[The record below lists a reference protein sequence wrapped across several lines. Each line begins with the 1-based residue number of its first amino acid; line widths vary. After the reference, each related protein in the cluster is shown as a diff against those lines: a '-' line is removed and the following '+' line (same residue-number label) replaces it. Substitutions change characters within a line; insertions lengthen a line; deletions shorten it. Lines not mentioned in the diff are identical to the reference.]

1 LQTLREITMRHLTTP
16 LRPSALRPPALGPP
30 ALRLF
35 VLAVLGCLSG
45 TAALAQGTPYPY
57 VGLGLGQ
64 TRGGLD
70 AQRISDSVVAP
81 IVGGFG
87 SQTLTSDDR
96 DTGYKVFG
104 GYQMNPWLG
113 VELGYFHLG
122 KQRFTNT
129 TVPLGALQGQLRS
142 QGVNLDLV
150 GTVPMTTNL
159 SGLLRV
165 GVAYARTRAEF
176 TGTGAVAVTN
186 PTPSDRSANLKLG
199 VGLQYAFNPSVLLRG
214 EFERYRNS
222 DAVGGHGHVNLLSA
236 SLVFPFGG
244 APSAVRRTAAP
255 MAMPMAAAPMAPAPM
270 AAPLPAPA
278 PPPVIVAV
286 VVPPLAPAARRVT
299 YSAESVFGFDTTE
312 VQPAGQAALDSFSA
326 ELAGTSYSNIQVE
339 GHTDRLGSSAYNLTL
354 SQQRADA
361 VKAYLV
367 SHGKLDPAKVQ
378 AVGKGE
384 AMPVTDAATC
394 PGQRQS
400 ASLIACLQPDRRVV
414 IDVAGTR

>member
-1 LQTLREITMRHLTTP
+1 MHTTRKPTMRQST
-16 LRPSALRPPALGPP
+16 SFCRPPSRRAP
-30 ALRLF
+30 ALRL
-35 VLAVLGCLSG
+35 LALALLGALPG
-45 TAALAQGTPYPY
+45 AAALAQTAPYSY

-64 TRGGLD
+64 TRGGAD

-81 IVGGFG
+81 LVGGFG
-87 SQTLTSDDR
+87 SQTITSDNR
-96 DTGYKVFG
+96 DTGYKVFL

-142 QGVNLDLV
+142 QGANLDLV
-150 GTVPMTTNL
+150 GTVPLTTNL
-159 SGLLRV
+159 SGLVRA
-165 GVAYARTRAEF
+165 GVAYARTRGEF

-186 PTPSDRSANLKLG
+186 PSPSDRSANLKLG
-199 VGLQYAFNPSVLLRG
+199 VGLQYAFNPSVLVRG

-222 DAVGGHGHVNLLSA
+222 DAVGGHGHVNLISA
-236 SLVFPFGG
+236 SLVFPFGA
-244 APSAVRRTAAP
+244 APSGMRRTSAP
-255 MAMPMAAAPMAPAPM
+255 APMPMAAAPMSPAPM

-278 PPPVIVAV
+278 PAPVVAMVAPPM
-286 VVPPLAPAARRVT
+286 APALRRVT
-299 YSAESVFGFDTTE
+299 YSAESVFGFDTAV

-326 ELAGTSYSNIQVE
+326 TLAGTTYSSIQVE
-339 GHTDRLGSSAYNLTL
+339 GHTDRLGSSAYNQTL

-367 SHGKLDPAKVQ
+367 TNGKLDPAKVQ

-400 ASLIACLQPDRRVV
+400 AALIACLQPDRRVV

>member
-1 LQTLREITMRHLTTP
+1 MRHPTT
-16 LRPSALRPPALGPP
+16 LNRPP
-30 ALRLF
+30 ALRL
-35 VLAVLGCLSG
+35 LALALLGSLSG
-45 TAALAQGTPYPY
+45 TAALAQTAPYPY
-57 VGLGLGQ
+57 VGLGVGA
-64 TRGGLD
+64 TRGGVD
-70 AQRISDSVVAP
+70 AQRISDSVVVPFA
-81 IVGGFG
+81 GGFG
-87 SQTLTSDDR
+87 SQTITSDDQ
-96 DTGYKVFG
+96 DIGYKVFG

-129 TVPLGALQGQLRS
+129 TVPAGALQGQLRS

-150 GTVPMTTNL
+150 GTVPLTTNL
-159 SGLLRV
+159 SGLLRA
-165 GVAYARTRAEF
+165 GVAYARTRGEF
-176 TGTGAVAVTN
+176 TGSGAVAVAN

-199 VGLQYAFNPSVLLRG
+199 LGLQYAFNPSVLMRG

-222 DAVGGHGHVNLLSA
+222 DAVGGHGHVNLLSV

-244 APSAVRRTAAP
+244 APSGMRRTSAP
-255 MAMPMAAAPMAPAPM
+255 APMPMAAAPMAPAPM
-270 AAPLPAPA
+270 VAPLPAPA
-278 PPPVIVAV
+278 SAVAMVEPPM
-286 VVPPLAPAARRVT
+286 APATRRVT
-299 YSAESVFGFDTTE
+299 YSAESVFGFDTAD

-326 ELAGTSYSNIQVE
+326 ELAGSRYTSIQVE

>member
-1 LQTLREITMRHLTTP
+1 MH
-16 LRPSALRPPALGPP
+16 AP
-30 ALRLF
+30 ALRL
-35 VLAVLGCLSG
+35 LALTLLGTLPG
-45 TAALAQGTPYPY
+45 AAALAQTAPYSY
-57 VGLGLGQ
+57 VGFGLGQ
-64 TRGGLD
+64 TRGGAD

-81 IVGGFG
+81 LVGGFG
-87 SQTLTSDDR
+87 SQTITSDNR
-96 DTGYKVFG
+96 DTGYKVFL

-142 QGVNLDLV
+142 QGANLDLV
-150 GTVPMTTNL
+150 GTVPLTTNL
-159 SGLLRV
+159 SGLVRA
-165 GVAYARTRAEF
+165 GVAYARTRGEF
-176 TGTGAVAVTN
+176 TGTGAVGVTN
-186 PTPSDRSANLKLG
+186 PSPSDRSANLKLG
-199 VGLQYAFNPSVLLRG
+199 VGLQYAFNPSVMVRG

-222 DAVGGHGHVNLLSA
+222 DAVGGHGHVNLISA
-236 SLVFPFGG
+236 SLVFPFGA
-244 APSAVRRTAAP
+244 APSAMRRTSAP
-255 MAMPMAAAPMAPAPM
+255 MPTPMPMAAAPMPPAPM

-278 PPPVIVAV
+278 PAPV
-286 VVPPLAPAARRVT
+286 VVMVAPPMVPALRRVT
-299 YSAESVFGFDTTE
+299 YSAESVFGFDTAE
-312 VQPAGQAALDSFSA
+312 VQPAGQAALDTFSA
-326 ELAGTSYSNIQVE
+326 TLAGTTYSSIQVE
-339 GHTDRLGSSAYNLTL
+339 GHTDRLGSSAYNQTL

-367 SHGKLDPAKVQ
+367 ANGKLDPAKVQ

-400 ASLIACLQPDRRVV
+400 AALIACLQPDRRVV